1 MSASVAGVI
10 VAGGRALRMGGRDK
24 AFAAVGGEP
33 IAVRT
38 IRLFHDL
45 FPQVLVASNR
55 PERFRGLGVET
66 VADRFPGCGPL
77 AGIHAALLATRHP
90 HVFVAAC
97 DMPGLDPDVIRFLL
111 ARIGG
116 ADAIVP
122 RWEGDVEP
130 LHAIYAARCLAAM
143 EASLRAGR
151 YALRDFLG
159 TIGVDYV
166 SEAELRRVCGAAAS
180 LTNVNTPEELAAVGG
195 RFEEPRGVSRDPGG
209 ELVDVLDDAGRP
221 VATVT
226 RGEMRARR
234 LPHGATYVLVFN
246 RRGELFVHLRSPDKD
261 VYPGHWDVAIGGVLA
276 AGESFDEGARR
287 EAREELG
294 VALEPEPLF
303 PLRWADEQTVVHG
316 MVYRARHDGPFR
328 LQPEE
333 IVHGEFLALDA
344 VAARAG
350 REPFCPDGLA
360 ALAEYRRRWPAG
372 TNEARRLV
380 P

>member
-1 MSASVAGVI
+1 MTASVAGVI
-10 VAGGRALRMGGRDK
+10 VAGGRAVRMGGRDK

-45 FPQVLVASNR
+45 FPQVLVATNR

-77 AGIHAALLATRHP
+77 AGIHAALRATRHP

-130 LHAIYAARCLAAM
+130 LHAIYAAHCLAAM

-159 TIGVDYV
+159 TIRVDYV

-180 LTNVNTPEELAAVGG
+180 LTNVNTPEELA
-195 RFEEPRGVSRDPGG
+195 
-209 ELVDVLDDAGRP
+209 
-221 VATVT
+221 
-226 RGEMRARR
+226 
-234 LPHGATYVLVFN
+234 
-246 RRGELFVHLRSPDKD
+246 
-261 VYPGHWDVAIGGVLA
+261 
-276 AGESFDEGARR
+276 
-287 EAREELG
+287 

-303 PLRWADEQTVVHG
+303 PFRWADEQTVVHG

-333 IVHGEFLALDA
+333 IVHGEFLALHA

-372 TNEARRLV
+372 TNEARRLF